1 MNRSGR
7 SLRLERLLKGD
18 QSPFFVVPIDHTVT
32 DGPFT
37 DAKSY
42 DRVIGALA
50 ETGADA
56 LVVHKGRLGLLNK
69 SVYSKMSVIVHIS
82 ASTRYAPDPNYK
94 YAVADVEDCLR
105 RGADAISLHVN
116 LGSTTE
122 DQQIRKMAAAADAC
136 ERAGIPLLAMIYP
149 RGPGVKD
156 RPLTETV
163 KHCAALATDLG
174 ADIVKLPLSGSI
186 AEMRDIVQ
194 SCPIPVLTAGGSPV
208 SDTAFNQFVADVMKS
223 GARGI
228 AAGRNVFMAADPG
241 AKVRELRKILQANF
255 NAGAAQPHNVL
266 NRQAP
271 NLAVVKD
278 GQLYPDAVGVTS

>member
-7 SLRLERLLKGD
+7 SLRLERLLKSE

-42 DRVIGALA
+42 DRVLSALA
-50 ETGADA
+50 DNGADA
-56 LVVHKGRLGLLNK
+56 IVVHKGRLGLLNK
-69 SVYSKMSVIVHIS
+69 SVYSKMSVVVHIS
-82 ASTRYAPDPNYK
+82 ASTRYATDPNYK

-105 RGADAISLHVN
+105 RGADAVSVHVN
-116 LGSTTE
+116 VGAVTE
-122 DQQIRKMAAAADAC
+122 DAQIRVMADAADAC
-136 ERAGIPLLAMIYP
+136 EREGLPLLAMIYP

-156 RPLTETV
+156 KPLDEAV

-186 AEMRDIVQ
+186 AEMKSIVD
-194 SCPIPVLTAGGSPV
+194 SCPIPVLTAGGSQV
-208 SDTAFNQFVADVMKS
+208 SDGAFNQFVADVMKS

-241 AKVRELRKILQANF
+241 AKVRELRKVLQANF
-255 NAGAAQPHNVL
+255 AGGRPQPQLALAIN
-266 NRQAP
+266 NP
-271 NLAVVKD
+271 DLAVAA
-278 GQLYPDAVGVTS
+278 GGHLYS

>member
-7 SLRLERLLKGD
+7 SLRLERLLKSD

-50 ETGADA
+50 DNGADA

-69 SVYSKMSVIVHIS
+69 SIYAKLSVVVHIS
-82 ASTRYAPDPNYK
+82 ASTRYAADPNYK

-105 RGADAISLHVN
+105 RGADAISVHVN
-116 LGSTTE
+116 VGAITE
-122 DQQIRKMAAAADAC
+122 DQQIRVMADAADAC
-136 ERAGIPLLAMIYP
+136 ERAGLPLLAMLYP

-156 RPLTETV
+156 RPLDETV
-163 KHCAALATDLG
+163 KHCAALAVDLG

-186 AEMRDIVQ
+186 SEMKSIVD
-194 SCPIPVLTAGGSPV
+194 SCPIPVLTAGGSQV
-208 SDTAFNQFVADVMKS
+208 SDAAFNQFVGDVMKA

-241 AKVRELRKILQANF
+241 AKVREVRKALQTNF
-255 NAGAAQPHNVL
+255 LSGRPQP
-266 NRQAP
+266 QIA
-271 NLAVVKD
+271 LAVHNPDLAVAAG
-278 GQLYPDAVGVTS
+278 GQLYS